1 LLPSIVVGALIAPGA
16 AHARVRCGSGATIYQ
31 DARLR
36 VFGVH
41 FVDRADSEGPF
52 RGYDEYACARGSRR
66 PTGLG
71 ITGFD
76 AGVNSEDVPE
86 IAFDGSRYLALVDT
100 SDGEGGPDSLYET
113 DDLKTGR
120 RLHFVSGG
128 CCADTD
134 NNVPGPIR
142 AGPGGSLIRDED
154 EIDLY
159 AGGHGQT
166 LSTPNAEATELALV
180 GNTVY
185 WTEQD
190 TGPAVARLATLAGAA
205 PPRENYVL
213 QPVEV
218 STKPDCAPRR
228 STTLLRTARFQIY
241 TRHSR
246 RRACRVGHRG
256 SLAFGMPGQTRTAR
270 DLRTAGGRWVLAL
283 DTYAGPTGNHD
294 VLEVADMRRG
304 KVVTTV
310 DAPAI
315 AQATL
320 LADGTVSWLETGGR
334 LLAQAPGAAGPTVL
348 ADAAAAPTAL
358 AGGRRTIYWTTGGAP
373 HFAGG

>member
-1 LLPSIVVGALIAPGA
+1 MVVAALIAPTA

-36 VFGVH
+36 VFGIH
-41 FVDRADSEGPF
+41 FVDRADPEGPF

-71 ITGFD
+71 TTGFD

-86 IAFDGSRYLALVDT
+86 IAFDGSRYLALVNT
-100 SDGEGGPDSLYET
+100 SDSEGGPDSFYET
-113 DDLKTGR
+113 VDLKTR
-120 RLHFVSGG
+120 RSVHFVSGG
-128 CCADTD
+128 CCADVD

-154 EIDLY
+154 AIRVY

-180 GNTVY
+180 GTTVY

-190 TGPAVARLATLAGAA
+190 TGPAVARSATLPGAA

-213 QPVEV
+213 GPLEV

-228 STTLLRTARFQIY
+228 STTLLRTARFQVY

-246 RRACRVGHRG
+246 RRACRLGHRG
-256 SLAFGMPGQTRTAR
+256 SLALGPAGQARTAR

-283 DTYAGPTGNHD
+283 DTYAGPTGKHD
-294 VLEVADMRRG
+294 ILEVADMRRG

-310 DAPAI
+310 DAPAT

-320 LADGTVSWLETGGR
+320 LADGTVSWLEAGGR
-334 LLAQAPGAAGPTVL
+334 LLSQVPGAAGPTVL
-348 ADAAAAPTAL
+348 AEAAAAPTAL
-358 AGGRRTIYWTTGGAP
+358 AGGRSTIYWTAGGAP
-373 HFAGG
+373 HFVRG